1 MNIRQVLESENDPD
15 KLLGDILRVLA
26 VYRKLWVS
34 EIVSEIASLRKTLG
48 EEEVG
53 EKQVREALYKLMSK
67 NIVVGDRR
75 TRTTFRGSVE
85 EYLVELNITP
95 DLANLI
101 NKDERLRKYLT
112 EKYNAL
118 KQLGEK

>member
-1 MNIRQVLESENDPD
+1 MDIRRVLESENDPD

-26 VYRKLWVS
+26 MYRKLWVS
-34 EIVSEIASLRKTLG
+34 EIISEIASLRKTLG

-53 EKQVREALYKLMSK
+53 EEQVREALYKLMNE

-85 EYLVELNITP
+85 EYLVELNITS

-101 NKDERLRKYLT
+101 NRDERLRKYLT
-112 EKYNAL
+112 EKYEAL
-118 KQLGEK
+118 KQLSEK